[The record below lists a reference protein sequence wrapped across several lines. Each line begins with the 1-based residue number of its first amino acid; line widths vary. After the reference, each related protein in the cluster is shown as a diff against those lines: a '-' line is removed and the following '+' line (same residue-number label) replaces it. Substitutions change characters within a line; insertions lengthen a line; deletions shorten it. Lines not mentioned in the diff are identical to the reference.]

1 MAITKNNL
9 GYYYLIFFI
18 TPVLGLIYGLKNGSL
33 KTIRW
38 SIFAFTVFYGSLF
51 TFPILG
57 SELGGEQGK
66 GYDGAVHWN
75 HVYSHYQYLDFTQWW
90 NELLA
95 IITLNP
101 SYGSYSDPYAHVLAY
116 FIGGVLNAPQFFFV
130 GVAIVF
136 GYFYSGAF
144 VKIISYINWTS
155 GYNKFYFIFFTVL
168 FVLWNLPSDMQTVR
182 TWTGMWVLIY
192 AVLSY
197 YDTKKW
203 KYLVLALFPLLIHF
217 GYAVL
222 GLGIWIVLFSGYRN
236 PKVYFIIFIISMLV
250 SNFVLNSGFND
261 LASQTELG
269 ASKVQGYYSDDERQ
283 AEREEKNA
291 KLASG
296 SNFYKSYETL
306 GIHHYVL
313 TGVIVFVFIFLRKN
327 GFGKIENM
335 LFSYALAQASVA
347 NLFVSIFAA
356 YNRGWVIAGVFIIAL
371 MMVFLSKQKI
381 NNIRFSFLK
390 VKLPLFIISLAIFPY
405 MLYFLSSF
413 LDTTSVFIFF
423 LPFISWFEPD
433 VGISI
438 RDILVLF
445 L

>member
-1 MAITKNNL
+1 
-9 GYYYLIFFI
+9 
-18 TPVLGLIYGLKNGSL
+18 
-33 KTIRW
+33 
-38 SIFAFTVFYGSLF
+38 
-51 TFPILG
+51 
-57 SELGGEQGK
+57 
-66 GYDGAVHWN
+66 
-75 HVYSHYQYLDFTQWW
+75 
-90 NELLA
+90 
-95 IITLNP
+95 
-101 SYGSYSDPYAHVLAY
+101 
-116 FIGGVLNAPQFFFV
+116 
-130 GVAIVF
+130 
-136 GYFYSGAF
+136 
-144 VKIISYINWTS
+144 
-155 GYNKFYFIFFTVL
+155 
-168 FVLWNLPSDMQTVR
+168 
-182 TWTGMWVLIY
+182 
-192 AVLSY
+192 
-197 YDTKKW
+197 
-203 KYLVLALFPLLIHF
+203 
-217 GYAVL
+217 
-222 GLGIWIVLFSGYRN
+222 
-236 PKVYFIIFIISMLV
+236 MLV
-250 SNFVLNSGFND
+250 SNFALNSGFND

-283 AEREEKNA
+283 AERDEKNA

-413 LDTTSVFIFF
+413 LNTTSVFIFF

-438 RDILVLF
+438 KDVIAVF
-445 L
+445 I